1 MKTLLIVICSVL
13 FISCKKDNPAPVKPY
28 IVDGK
33 FSFQLNGSTTDAYGH
48 FTKGETTTCR
58 LINISGVNYLKI
70 AGNRVPDNIPEV
82 IFEAYIKMP
91 SSTISIGNYSSKST
105 GNHVTYQTQYD
116 SRCHCYDVY
125 NSDET
130 TVSEILFTIESY
142 DVTTKE
148 VICSYSGTLLKE
160 GKPIANITFGK
171 ISGHL
176 P

>member
-1 MKTLLIVICSVL
+1 MKNVLIIAAFSI
-13 FISCKKDNPAPVKPY
+13 FGSCKKDNPTPIKPY

-33 FSFQLNGSTTDAYGH
+33 FSFQLNGSTTDSYGH

-58 LINISGVNYLKI
+58 LINVSGISYLKI

-82 IFEAYIKMP
+82 IFEAYVKMP
-91 SSTISIGNYSSKST
+91 SNIISIGNYSSKST

-130 TVSEILFTIESY
+130 TTSEITFIIESY
-142 DVTTKE
+142 NSTTKE